1 MLTTEQ
7 VLAENR
13 EGKSNVRNLL
23 SAVPYKENK
32 FRHPLKSVKKETSI
46 FTKPS
51 KYTIRTK
58 LGNGDYFRVK
68 GQLLGANFAG
78 RSMIFQKRKRL
89 KFPSEIYEHILG
101 SFVAQR

>member
-1 MLTTEQ
+1 MLITEQ

-13 EGKSNVRNLL
+13 EGKVNVHNTL

-32 FRHPLKSVKKETSI
+32 YRHPLKNVKKKTSI

-58 LGNGDYFRVK
+58 LGNGDYFSVK
-68 GQLLGANFAG
+68 GQLLVQLLWGG
-78 RSMIFQKRKRL
+78 Q
-89 KFPSEIYEHILG
+89 
-101 SFVAQR
+101 

>member
-1 MLTTEQ
+1 MLTTCTEQ

-13 EGKSNVRNLL
+13 EGKVNVHNTL

-32 FRHPLKSVKKETSI
+32 YRHPLKNFKKKTSI

-58 LGNGDYFRVK
+58 LGNGDYFSVK
-68 GQLLGANFAG
+68 GQLLVQLLWGG
-78 RSMIFQKRKRL
+78 Q
-89 KFPSEIYEHILG
+89 
-101 SFVAQR
+101 